1 MPASLDSDSICSI
14 YIFGAASFRQHSRF
28 PRKRAAKREAKAAE
42 EAANAGDLATGLQN
56 LQKMGITG
64 AKRWISYGRH
74 VELD

>member
-1 MPASLDSDSICSI
+1 MPASLESDSICSI

-42 EAANAGDLATGLQN
+42 EAANAGDLAMLQN

-64 AKRWISYGRH
+64 ANRWISYGRH